1 MNNSTINQ
9 SASKNNRLGCA
20 VDRARTVRTSH
31 RYITTGR
38 LSGKR
43 RATTSSF
50 TRPNVYGKLPD
61 EALEYVTQIA
71 GKTIYVFLVRLGHL
85 FEEPQRTTSG

>member
-1 MNNSTINQ
+1 MGALWIEPERYEQAIATLQ
-9 SASKNNRLGCA
+9 LADYLASDGQ
-20 VDRARTVRTSH
+20 
-31 RYITTGR
+31 TTGYYI
-38 LSGKR
+38 LFH
-43 RATTSSF
+43 A
-50 TRPNVYGKLPD
+50 RPNVYGKLPD

>member
-1 MNNSTINQ
+1 
-9 SASKNNRLGCA
+9 
-20 VDRARTVRTSH
+20 VRCGSSQNGTNKPSLH
-31 RYITTGR
+31 YNWPIIWQATGYYI
-38 LSGKR
+38 LFH
-43 RATTSSF
+43 A
-50 TRPNVYGKLPD
+50 RPNVYGKLPD